1 MKVNEMGNDRYV
13 VAVDGPAG
21 SGKSSV
27 CRRVAIEV
35 SAKYIDSGAVYRAI
49 TKYFID
55 KYGDDLSTVDII
67 EQLNNINIEQIFEQ
81 NGDIRTLLNGKDV
94 SKTIREER
102 VAEKITFFSDNR
114 EIREYV
120 NSLLRIWAG
129 ENSIIMDGRDIGSV
143 VFPNADL
150 KVYLDASVDERAKRR
165 VKEYTE
171 LGKNVD
177 ENLIKNQIIKRDFS
191 DENREFGPLKK
202 CDDSVYLDTSNMSFN
217 DVVGKIIELIKSSK

>member
-1 MKVNEMGNDRYV
+1 MKMEKKRFI

-27 CRRVAIEV
+27 CRRVAVEV
-35 SAKYIDSGAVYRAI
+35 GAKYIDSGAVYRAI
-49 TKYFID
+49 TWYFID

-67 EQLNNINIEQIFEQ
+67 EQLRNINIEQVFEQ
-81 NGDIRTLLNGKDV
+81 NGSVKTFLNSKDV
-94 SKTIREER
+94 SKIIREER
-102 VAEKITFFSDNR
+102 VAEKITLFSDNR
-114 EIREYV
+114 EVRDYV
-120 NSLLRIWAG
+120 NSILRRWAG
-129 ENSIIMDGRDIGSV
+129 ENSIVMDGRDIGSV

-165 VKEYTE
+165 VKEYIE

-177 ENLIKNQIIKRDFS
+177 ENMVRNQIIKRDFN

-202 CDDSVYLDTSNMSFN
+202 CNDSVYLDTSNMSFN
-217 DVVGKIIELIKSSK
+217 DVVEKIIELIKLSK

>member
-1 MKVNEMGNDRYV
+1 MGNNKNRYV

-27 CRRVAIEV
+27 CRKIALEIG
-35 SAKYIDSGAVYRAI
+35 AKYIDSGAIYRAI
-49 TKYFID
+49 TWYFID
-55 KYGDDLSTVDII
+55 KYGDDLSTVNTIDQLHNII
-67 EQLNNINIEQIFEQ
+67 IEQIFEK
-81 NGDIRTLLNGKDV
+81 NGEVKTLLNNKDV

-102 VAEKITFFSDNR
+102 VTEKISLFSDNR
-114 EIREYV
+114 EIRDYV
-120 NSLLRIWAG
+120 TSCLRKWSM
-129 ENSIIMDGRDIGSV
+129 ENFIIMDGRDIGTV

-150 KVYLDASVDERAKRR
+150 KIYLDASVDIRTKRR
-165 VKEYTE
+165 AKEYTE

-177 ENLIKNQIIKRDFS
+177 ENLIKNQIIKRDFK

-217 DVVGKIIELIKSSK
+217 DVIAKIIELIKSSK

>member
-1 MKVNEMGNDRYV
+1 MENENRYV

-27 CRRVAIEV
+27 CRRAALEV
-35 SAKYIDSGAVYRAI
+35 GAKYIDSGAVYRAI
-49 TKYFID
+49 TWYFID
-55 KYGDDLSTVDII
+55 KYGDDFPKVDII
-67 EQLNNINIEQIFEQ
+67 EQLDNINIEQIFEQ
-81 NGDIRTLLNGKDV
+81 NGDVKTLLNGKDV

-102 VAEKITFFSDNR
+102 VAEKITLFSDNR
-114 EIREYV
+114 KVRDYV
-120 NSLLRIWAG
+120 NSMLRRWAG

-150 KVYLDASVDERAKRR
+150 KVYLDASVDVRAARR
-165 VKEYTE
+165 VKEYAE

-202 CDDSVYLDTSNMSFN
+202 CNDSVYLDTSNMSFN
-217 DVVGKIIELIKSSK
+217 DVVEKIIELVKSSK